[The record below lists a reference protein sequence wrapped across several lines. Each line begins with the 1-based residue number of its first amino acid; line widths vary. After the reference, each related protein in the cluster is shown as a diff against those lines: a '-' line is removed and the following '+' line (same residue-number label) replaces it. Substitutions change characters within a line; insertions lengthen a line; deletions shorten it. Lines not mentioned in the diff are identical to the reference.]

1 MVMREQIS
9 RLMDGDLEGAEAE
22 AVLRELKQVD
32 GLEHWTCYH
41 IIGDVL
47 RRDGVPTA
55 GFASR
60 FAARLEVEPTVLAPK
75 PHSAQPSR
83 LPVAWAVAATLA
95 AVAVV
100 SSVAVSML
108 DPQPTA
114 LAAARQANGLRTPPP
129 TPQPRPVSPDLLLA
143 HQEYSPTTLI
153 QGVGPYLRA
162 VSAGGVDGRP

>member
-1 MVMREQIS
+1 MRQEIS
-9 RLMDGDLEGAEAE
+9 RLMDGDLEGAEAD
-22 AVLRELKQVD
+22 AAFGELKRGD
-32 GLEHWTCYH
+32 GLEHWACYH

-47 RRDGVPTA
+47 RRNGYPTA

-60 FAARLEVEPTVLAPK
+60 FAARLDAEPTVLAPQRERAS
-75 PHSAQPSR
+75 PSSR
-83 LPVAWAVAATLA
+83 LPFAWAVAATVA

-114 LAAARQANGLRTPPP
+114 LAKAREANAVRTV
-129 TPQPRPVSPDLLLA
+129 QPRTQPVSPDYLLA

-162 VSAGGVDGRP
+162 VSAGGADGR

>member
-1 MVMREQIS
+1 MREQIS
-9 RLMDGDLEGAEAE
+9 RLMDGDLDGAEAE
-22 AVLRELKQVD
+22 AAFRELKRVD
-32 GLEHWTCYH
+32 GLEQWTCYH

-47 RRDGVPTA
+47 RRNGVPTA

-60 FAARLEVEPTVLAPK
+60 FAARLDTEPTVLAPQQT
-75 PHSAQPSR
+75 SQPSR
-83 LPVAWAVAATLA
+83 LPLAWAIAATVAA
-95 AVAVV
+95 VVVV

-114 LAAARQANGLRTPPP
+114 LAKVREATIVRTAQP
-129 TPQPRPVSPDLLLA
+129 TSQPVSPELLLA

-162 VSAGGVDGRP
+162 VSAGGSDGRP

>member
-1 MVMREQIS
+1 MREQIS
-9 RLMDGDLEGAEAE
+9 RLMDGDLDGAEAE
-22 AVLRELKQVD
+22 AAFRELKRSE
-32 GLEHWTCYH
+32 GLDEWTCYH
-41 IIGDVL
+41 VIGDCL
-47 RRDGVPTA
+47 RRNGGPTA

-60 FAARLEVEPTVLAPK
+60 FAARLDSEPTVLGPAV
-75 PHSAQPSR
+75 AQRQQPSR
-83 LPVAWAVAATLA
+83 LPFAWAVAATVA

-114 LAAARQANGLRTPPP
+114 LAKAREASVIRTAQPKLQA
-129 TPQPRPVSPDLLLA
+129 VSPDYLLA

-162 VSAGGVDGRP
+162 VSAGGADGR

>member
-1 MVMREQIS
+1 MQEKIS

-22 AVLRELKQVD
+22 ATFRELKRGD
-32 GLEHWTCYH
+32 GLEHWACYH
-41 IIGDVL
+41 IIGDAL
-47 RRDGVPTA
+47 RRNGVPTA

-60 FAARLEVEPTVLAPK
+60 FASRLDAEPTVLAPQRER
-75 PHSAQPSR
+75 PSQPSR
-83 LPVAWAVAATLA
+83 LPFAWAVAATVA

-114 LAAARQANGLRTPPP
+114 LAKVREATGVR
-129 TPQPRPVSPDLLLA
+129 TPQPRTQPVSPDYLLA

-162 VSAGGVDGRP
+162 VSAGGADGR

>member
-9 RLMDGDLEGAEAE
+9 RLMDGDLEGAEAD
-22 AVLRELKQVD
+22 AALRELK
-32 GLEHWTCYH
+32 GSESLEHWACYH

-47 RRDGVPTA
+47 RRNGVPTA

-60 FAARLEVEPTVLAPK
+60 FAARLDAEPTVLAPQ
-75 PHSAQPSR
+75 PAQPSQSSR
-83 LPVAWAVAATLA
+83 LPLAWAVAATVA

-114 LAAARQANGLRTPPP
+114 LAKAREANAVRTA
-129 TPQPRPVSPDLLLA
+129 QPRSQPVSPDYLLA

-162 VSAGGVDGRP
+162 VSAGGADGRP

>member
-1 MVMREQIS
+1 MREHIS

-22 AVLRELKQVD
+22 AAFRELNQVD
-32 GLEHWTCYH
+32 GIEHWTCYH

-47 RRDGVPTA
+47 RRNGYPTA

-60 FAARLEVEPTVLAPK
+60 FAARLAAEPTVLAPQ
-75 PHSAQPSR
+75 PAQASPSSR
-83 LPVAWAVAATLA
+83 LPFAWAVAATLA

-114 LAAARQANGLRTPPP
+114 LAKAREANAVRTA
-129 TPQPRPVSPDLLLA
+129 QPRLQPVSPDYLLA

-153 QGVGPYLRA
+153 QGVSPYLRA
-162 VSAGGVDGRP
+162 VSAGGSDGR

>member
-1 MVMREQIS
+1 MREQIS
-9 RLMDGDLEGAEAE
+9 RLMDGDLDGAEAE
-22 AVLRELKQVD
+22 AAFRELKRGEGFEQ
-32 GLEHWTCYH
+32 WTCYH
-41 IIGDVL
+41 IIGDAL
-47 RRDGVPTA
+47 RRNGMPTP

-60 FAARLEVEPTVLAPK
+60 FAARLDAEPTVLAP
-75 PHSAQPSR
+75 QPAHASQASR
-83 LPVAWAVAATLA
+83 LPMAWAVAATVA

-114 LAAARQANGLRTPPP
+114 LATASQAVGVRTPMQ
-129 TPQPRPVSPDLLLA
+129 TPQPVSPDYLLA

-162 VSAGGVDGRP
+162 VSAGDAR